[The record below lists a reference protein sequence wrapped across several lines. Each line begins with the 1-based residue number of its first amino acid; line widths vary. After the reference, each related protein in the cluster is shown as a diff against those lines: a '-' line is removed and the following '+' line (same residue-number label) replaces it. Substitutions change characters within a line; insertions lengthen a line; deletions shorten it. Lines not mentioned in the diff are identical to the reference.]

1 MPPAHQSIEI
11 FIAYARV
18 DDPYLQT
25 LLQHLRSLIRTDGV
39 TIWHDGVMEAGAA
52 WEQRIKDAIHRADMI
67 LLLVS
72 VASLASDYF
81 YETELQEALARH
93 QKGEVELIP
102 IILRPCDW
110 MNDPIMRQLQALPK
124 DGRPIVS
131 WQIADEA
138 YLDIVTQLRAVVGT
152 IKAKREAAKQIA
164 ELKQKA
170 RHYLGQND
178 PTETLHY
185 LSLGLA
191 INPTD
196 AALLQL
202 QTQAQQH
209 LLEQERIAKERE
221 AKAEREQQAERERQA
236 RLIRELPTPIQ
247 DLLNDMIT
255 VEGGT
260 FIMGSN
266 DGHEREKPIHE
277 VRLNTFQIGKYPITQ
292 AQWQAIMNHNPS
304 RFKGAQNPVESISWN
319 DTQTFIARL
328 NELLDSKG
336 LSSGYCL
343 PTEAQWEY
351 AARGGNKS
359 KGYEYAGSND
369 IYEVAWYDVNSDR
382 KIHPVGQKKSN
393 ELGLY
398 DMSGNV
404 WEWCQDE
411 WHDSYR
417 GAPADGSAWQDTVN
431 EKSKTTLRVVRGG
444 SWDSLPINCRVS
456 SRLGDRDSIHYN
468 YLACRLSR
476 CLTL

>member
-1 MPPAHQSIEI
+1 MPPAHQSLEI
-11 FIAYARV
+11 FIAYDRA
-18 DDPYLQT
+18 DDPYLQA
-25 LLQHLRSLIRTDGV
+25 LLQHLSPLKNNNGV
-39 TIWHDGVMEAGAA
+39 TIWHDGVMKAGSDRK
-52 WEQRIKDAIHRADMI
+52 QCIKDAIHRADMI

-72 VASLASDYF
+72 ADFLASDYF
-81 YETELQEALARH
+81 YKTELPEALARH

-110 MNDPIMRQLQALPK
+110 MNDPIMKQLQALPK

-138 YLDIVTQLRAVVGT
+138 YFDIVTQLRLVVT
-152 IKAKREAAKQIA
+152 AIKKKREAAIQIA

-178 PTETLHY
+178 PAETLHY
-185 LSLGLA
+185 VSLGLA

-196 AALLQL
+196 AELLQL

-209 LLEQERIAKERE
+209 LLEQERIAKEQK
-221 AKAEREQQAERERQA
+221 AKTERERQE
-236 RLIRELPTPIQ
+236 RLIRELPAPIQ

-266 DGHEREKPIHE
+266 DGGEWEKPHE

-304 RFKGAQNPVESISWN
+304 HFKGVQNPVESISWN
-319 DTQTFIARL
+319 DTQTFITRL
-328 NELLDSKG
+328 NELLRSKG
-336 LSSGYCL
+336 LPSGYCL

-359 KGYEYAGSND
+359 KGYLYAGSNN
-369 IYEVAWYDVNSDR
+369 IAEVAWYNGNSAG
-382 KIHPVGQKKSN
+382 KTHPVAQKKPN
-393 ELGLY
+393 ELGIY

-411 WHDSYR
+411 WHYSYHD
-417 GAPADGSAWQDTVN
+417 APADGSAWQDTSGV
-431 EKSKTTLRVVRGG
+431 EKEYTIRVVRGG
-444 SWDSLPINCRVS
+444 SWYYDPDDYRVSCRV
-456 SRLGDRDSIHYN
+456 RIHDSDHHSNIG
-468 YLACRLSR
+468 CRLSR

>member
-25 LLQHLRSLIRTDGV
+25 LLRHLSPLKRTDGV

-72 VASLASDYF
+72 ADSLASDYF
-81 YETELQEALARH
+81 YEKELQEALTRH
-93 QKGEVELIP
+93 QKGEVALIP

-110 MNDPIMRQLQALPK
+110 LNDPIMKQLQALPK
-124 DGRPIVS
+124 DGLPITK
-131 WQIADEA
+131 WQIADDA

-152 IKAKREAAKQIA
+152 VKAKREAAIQIV

-170 RHYLGQND
+170 RHYFGQNN

-185 LSLGLA
+185 VSLGLA

-209 LLEQERIAKERE
+209 PLEQERIAKERE
-221 AKAEREQQAERERQA
+221 AKAQAEREQQAERE

-260 FIMGSN
+260 FMMGSN
-266 DGHEREKPIHE
+266 DGVGFEKPIHK

-292 AQWQAIMNHNPS
+292 AQWQAIMNYNPS
-304 RFKGAQNPVESISWN
+304 YFTGMENPVEKISWN
-319 DTQTFIARL
+319 DTQAFIIRL

-336 LSSGYCL
+336 LPSGYCL

-351 AARGGNKS
+351 AARGGSKS
-359 KGYEYAGSND
+359 KGYQYAGSNN
-369 IYEVAWYDVNSDR
+369 IAEVAWYDGNSAG
-382 KIHPVGQKKSN
+382 KTHPVGEKKPN
-393 ELGLY
+393 ELGIY

-417 GAPADGSAWQDTVN
+417 DAPTDGSAWQDTSGV
-431 EKSKTTLRVVRGG
+431 EKGNITRVVRGG
-444 SWDSLPINCRVS
+444 AWDDSPDFCRVF
-456 SRLGDRDSIHYN
+456 DRIRVN
-468 YLACRLSR
+468 GNALLIVIACRLSR